1 MTNKISGIHHI
12 TAISGNAQR
21 NYDFYTKVLGMKF
34 VKKTVNFDDPYTYH
48 FYYGN
53 EPAEPGTLLTFFPWE
68 NIIVGR
74 RGIGQATE
82 IQFSVPKGSFDY
94 WLKRIDE
101 HNVLYNKPSDR
112 FNESYLV
119 VLDPDGLKLEFVI
132 SDREDNREQYVKG
145 GIPAEAAIK
154 GFYGTTL
161 TLNNIDKTAK
171 LLTDVFG
178 YKLIDEKV
186 NRFRFA
192 ADSNENANYVDL
204 VAVPGESIG
213 NVAGGSVHHVAFR
226 AKDDEEQMMF
236 REILADKGY
245 NITPQIDRMYF
256 KSVYFREPGGVLFEI
271 ATDKPGMTVDE
282 TVDKLGSSLKLPP
295 MYESKRAEI
304 EKVLP
309 KLD

>member
-1 MTNKISGIHHI
+1 MENKIKGIHHI

-21 NYDFYTKVLGMKF
+21 NYDFYTKVLGLKF

-53 EPAEPGTLLTFFPWE
+53 EIAEPGTLLTFFPWE
-68 NIIVGR
+68 NITVGR

-82 IQFSVPKGSFDY
+82 IQFSVPKGSFDF
-94 WLKRIDE
+94 WMNRIKE
-101 HNVLYNKPSDR
+101 HNVLYNKPADR

-119 VLDPDGLKLEFVI
+119 VLDPDGLKLELVI
-132 SDREDNREQYVKG
+132 SEEEDKRQPFING
-145 GIPAEAAIK
+145 GVPAEAAIK
-154 GFYGTTL
+154 GFYNTTL

-171 LLTDVFG
+171 ILTDVFG
-178 YKLIDEKV
+178 YKLVDEKV

-192 ADSNENANYVDL
+192 AASNENARYIDL
-204 VAVPGESIG
+204 VAVPGEHMG
-213 NVAGGSVHHVAFR
+213 LVAGGSVHHIAFR
-226 AKDDEEQMMF
+226 AKDDEEQMIF
-236 REILADKGY
+236 REILANRGY

-271 ATDKPGMTVDE
+271 ATDPPGMTVDE
-282 TVDKLGSSLKLPP
+282 TVDKLGTSLKLPP

-304 EKVLP
+304 EKHLP
-309 KLD
+309 ELS